1 MNDNPNKRY
10 HLTRLYEYVGK
21 EAGPV
26 KEMVDIFLHSTPEI
40 LDQMAEAAENQDF
53 EIIYKTAHML
63 KPSLHIFGIDDM
75 YNPVREIE
83 LLAKKKEN
91 FNAIYLLIAQLQLRM
106 EFVIQQLRDDFDI
119 Q

>member
-26 KEMVDIFLHSTPEI
+26 KEMVGIFVNSTPEI
-40 LDQMAEAAENQDF
+40 LNEMANAMENQDF
-53 EIIYKTAHML
+53 DAIYKTAHML

-83 LLAKKKEN
+83 QLAKKKEN
-91 FNAIYLLIAQLQLRM
+91 FNTIYLLTAQLQLRM
-106 EFVIQQLRDDFDI
+106 EVVIQQLRDDFEI
-119 Q
+119 W

>member
-1 MNDNPNKRY
+1 MNDNPNNRY

-21 EAGPV
+21 EAAPV
-26 KEMVDIFLHSTPEI
+26 KDMVGIFVNSTSEL
-40 LDQMAEAAENQDF
+40 LDQMANAAENQDF
-53 EIIYKTAHML
+53 EIIYKTAHIL

-91 FNAIYLLIAQLQLRM
+91 FNVIYPLIAQLQLRI
-106 EFVIQQLRDDFDI
+106 EAVIQQLCDDFEL